1 MAFAELSIHPSLA
14 RALSEKGYAS
24 PTPVQSAVASAPV
37 DRDLLVS
44 AQTGSG
50 KTVAFGLA
58 AAPTLLGDAERF
70 SKAGKPLALVIAPTR
85 ELAMQVQRELT
96 WLYLPAG
103 GRVTTCVGGMEPRR
117 ERAALEAGTHI
128 VVGTPGRLC
137 DHLERGALDLSELKV
152 LVLDEADEMLDM
164 GFRDELERILQD
176 APVSRRTLL
185 FSATLPQG
193 IGQLAARYQKD
204 AERIAIQAPAEG
216 HRDITYRVH
225 PTSIR
230 EREHVVVNVLREAE
244 AAAAIVFVSTRDAVN
259 HLHANL
265 VERGFE
271 AVALSGELTQPERTR
286 ALKALRDG
294 RARVLVATD
303 VAARGLDLPDV
314 GLVIHA
320 DLPHDAQVLQHRS
333 GRTGRAGRKG
343 TAVMLVP
350 QNLRRAAERLLREA
364 KLKAPWTHAPTPE
377 AIHRLDETR
386 IVADFGAL
394 AGDILDDD
402 RTVARKLLE
411 EKPAEDVAAMLVSIL
426 RGRRPAPED
435 LPLSSALALMEP
447 KAPRAAP
454 HAPGSAPRG
463 PSAGP
468 GPGPQGGGTHGVW
481 FALNVG
487 RDQNADPRWLIPLI
501 CRKGNVTK
509 SEIGAIRILPHETRV
524 EIAPYAAAHFDASVR
539 RPDRQDPSLR
549 IIPSAP
555 PVVSGPPSGP
565 RSPPRNDGPSRGPR
579 PFGDGPRPP
588 SRGPRGR

>member
-1 MAFAELSIHPSLA
+1 MTFAELAVHPSLA
-14 RALSEKGYAS
+14 RALTEKGYAA
-24 PTPVQSAVASAPV
+24 PTPVQAAVASAPV

-58 AAPTLLGDAERF
+58 SAPTLLGDAERF
-70 SKAGKPLALVIAPTR
+70 TKAGKPLALVIAPTR

-96 WLYLPAG
+96 WLYQPSG

-152 LVLDEADEMLDM
+152 VVLDEADEMLDM

-193 IGQLAARYQKD
+193 IVQLAARYQKD

-333 GRTGRAGRKG
+333 GRTGRAGRTG
-343 TAVMLVP
+343 TAVLLVP

-377 AIHRLDETR
+377 AIHRLDESR
-386 IVADFGAL
+386 IVADVGSLGA
-394 AGDILDDD
+394 DVIDDD
-402 RTVARKLLE
+402 RAVAKKLLE
-411 EKPAEDVAAMLVSIL
+411 EKPAEEVAAMLVSIL

-435 LPLSSALALMEP
+435 LPLSSALALLEL
-447 KAPRAAP
+447 KSPRAAP
-454 HAPGSAPRG
+454 HAPGSEPRG
-463 PSAGP
+463 PAAGP
-468 GPGPQGGGTHGVW
+468 GPRGGTHGVW

-501 CRKGNVTK
+501 CRKGNITK

-555 PVVSGPPSGP
+555 PAVSGPPTGARPPARDGFGP
-565 RSPPRNDGPSRGPR
+565 REGR
-579 PFGDGPRPP
+579 PMGDGPRPP
-588 SRGPRGR
+588 PRGPRGR